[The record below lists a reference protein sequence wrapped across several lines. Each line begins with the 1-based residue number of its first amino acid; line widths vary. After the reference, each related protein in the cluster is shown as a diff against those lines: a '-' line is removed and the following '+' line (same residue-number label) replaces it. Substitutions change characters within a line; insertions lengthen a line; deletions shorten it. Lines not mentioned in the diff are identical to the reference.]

1 MAFEVGS
8 IVARIKADVSDFKA
22 GVKDA
27 QDTARGLRD
36 RMDNAR
42 DGSMALLGGVT
53 AVAAGVTAFGVAS
66 FNAFNEANANAT
78 KLQTLMGN
86 VKGATQEQTEALLEQ
101 ADALQ
106 AVGVVEGDALV
117 AGQAQLATFQL
128 QSDSIAKLTPAMAD
142 MAAQIKG
149 TNATSEDMVNIGN
162 LVGKVMGG
170 QVGALSRYGVSLSD
184 AQAKQ
189 IAQGTEM
196 EKAAVLA
203 EVLEQNFGGVNEALR
218 NTPEGKIA
226 AAKQTFGDFME
237 TIGEFIATLITPL
250 IDGFNNWMTAMGGPE
265 GMFRSLGET
274 IQALMPWLQALG
286 VVIAVAL
293 IPAVWGLATGIWAAM
308 APLLPFIALGAA
320 LVAAFVLLKN
330 AGFDPLKMAV
340 DMLKMAWDFLRPS
353 IMALWDTIQ
362 NNLIPTLTALWE
374 RIAPVLIPVLKVLGA
389 IIGGALIGA
398 IWLAINVLNV
408 IITIISTV
416 IGVFIRF
423 SDWVWRSTE
432 DVRRAFGDI
441 VGKISG
447 ALGGVWDAITAPFRK
462 AFDWVKEEVGKVVQ
476 KLKDLNPF
484 ERHSPSLYDLVSR
497 GTAAIKG
504 EYEGMF
510 DGIKNAS
517 FSATASPITA
527 GAGVPNLEA
536 AAAAG
541 PSGGDNFTI
550 NLAGVMA
557 SSRADLRVVAT
568 DLVEA
573 IDEQRRARGQ
583 QPILGNG

>member
-42 DGSMALLGGVT
+42 DGSLALLGGVT
-53 AVAAGVTAFGVAS
+53 AVAAGITAFGVAS
-66 FNAFNEANANAT
+66 FSAFNEANANAT
-78 KLQTLMGN
+78 KLKTLMGN
-86 VKGATQEQTEALLEQ
+86 VKGATEEQTQALLDQ

-106 AVGVVEGDALV
+106 GVGVVEGDALV

-128 QSDSIAKLTPAMAD
+128 QSGAIEKLTPAMAD

-149 TNATSEDMVNIGN
+149 ANATSEDMVNIGN

-203 EVLEQNFGGVNEALR
+203 EVLKQNFGGVNEALR

-237 TIGEFIATLITPL
+237 EVGGFVATLITPL
-250 IDGFNNWMTAMGGPE
+250 IDGFNNWMKAMGGPE
-265 GMFRSLGET
+265 GMFKSLGELIQT
-274 IQALMPWLQALG
+274 ITPYLTGLA
-286 VVIAVAL
+286 VIIGVAL
-293 IPAVWGLATGIWAAM
+293 IPALWGMAAGVWAVM
-308 APLLPFIALGAA
+308 APLLPFIAIGAA

-330 AGFDPLKMAV
+330 AGFDPIQAALG
-340 DMLKMAWDFLRPS
+340 MLKMAWDFLQPS

-362 NNLIPTLTALWE
+362 NNLIPTLQVLWD

-389 IIGGALIGA
+389 IIGGVLIGA
-398 IWLAINVLNV
+398 IWLAINVLNI
-408 IITIISTV
+408 IITILSTV
-416 IGVFIRF
+416 IGVMIRF
-423 SDWVWRSTE
+423 GDWAWRSTE
-432 DVRRAFGDI
+432 DVRKAFGEI

-447 ALGGVWDAITAPFRK
+447 ALGGVWDAITSPFRK

-484 ERHSPSLYDLVSR
+484 QRHSPSLYDLVAR

-517 FSATASPITA
+517 FAATASPITA
-527 GAGVPNLEA
+527 GAGVNDLQSA
-536 AAAAG
+536 VASAG
-541 PSGGDNFTI
+541 PGGDNI
-550 NLAGVMA
+550 NIHLDGIMA
-557 SSRADLRVVAT
+557 RSRADLRAIAT
-568 DLVEA
+568 DLVES